1 MYSDRPVLAPGSGH
15 GGKDLP
21 LMLYRAQAIMEFEMI
36 FNVFSSGYPSAKPT
50 EPHVPNITPEVRIC
64 NSIS

>member
-1 MYSDRPVLAPGSGH
+1 
-15 GGKDLP
+15 
-21 LMLYRAQAIMEFEMI
+21 MLYRAQAIMEFEMI